1 MGDRGNHLDMLLGN
15 LECRGD
21 GGVGEDRLV
30 GGRSAEGHSDSAV
43 QVHSDYHLP
52 VAQCHYCYYFR
63 AEDFAPEVD
72 LVLELNFRF
81 DLLTVYHY

>member
-21 GGVGEDRLV
+21 GGVGEDRL
-30 GGRSAEGHSDSAV
+30 AEDHSGSAV

-72 LVLELNFRF
+72 LVSELNFRF

>member
-1 MGDRGNHLDMLLGN
+1 MGDRGNHLDKLLGN

-21 GGVGEDRLV
+21 GDVGEDRL
-30 GGRSAEGHSDSAV
+30 AEDHSGSAV
-43 QVHSDYHLP
+43 RVHSDYHLP

-63 AEDFAPEVD
+63 AEDFAREVD